1 MLELINSVLSGML
14 VPLFICA
21 VGIFYAVKLKFFH
34 LTKPLS
40 IIRGLKSENS
50 SGGVS
55 SASAVGLALAGTL
68 GVGNIVGV
76 SSAIYL
82 GGFGAV
88 FWIWLSALLS
98 MVLKYAEIVI
108 AMRHRRTDKSGKLL
122 GNAMLYIKDILHL
135 RGLKRLGNALAVV
148 FALGFILCSLT
159 MGSML
164 QSSAVSEALY
174 GVCNIPLITSGA
186 ALAILSL
193 LVASR
198 GTSGIVKVTNFLVP
212 IMSVGYALISVA
224 VIFLNIHKIGDA
236 FWLIFKEA
244 FDIRSVVSGVGGYAF
259 MRAIRYGVMR
269 GLVSNEAG
277 CGTAPTAHALA
288 ECKSPAR
295 QGVWG
300 IFEVFVDTIILCTM
314 TALCVILEYD
324 TASRHGGS
332 YMMMTVSAYSAKL
345 GVFAEYFLCA
355 AVACFGFATIVCWLH
370 YGMTAVEYFS
380 NNKLCKAM
388 FVLSYALCV
397 FLGSCISSD
406 ISWQLADLSMGIMTV
421 INLIVIAFAW
431 REVRYE
437 TQIFLGV
444 TKRKRQYK

>member
-21 VGIFYAVKLKFFH
+21 VGIFYAVKLRFFH

-50 SGGVS
+50 NSGVS
-55 SASAVGLALAGTL
+55 SAAAVGLALAGTL

-98 MVLKYAEIVI
+98 MILKYAEIVI
-108 AMRHRRTDKSGKLL
+108 AMRHRRTDKSGIFL
-122 GNAMLYIKDILHL
+122 GNAMLYIKDILYS
-135 RGLKRLGNALAVV
+135 RGLNRLGSALAAV
-148 FALGFILCSLT
+148 FAVGFVLCSLT

-164 QSSAVSEALY
+164 QANAVSEALS
-174 GVCNIPLITSGA
+174 GVCDIPIIATGV

-193 LVASR
+193 LVGSR
-198 GTSGIVKVTNFLVP
+198 GTSGIIKVTNFLVP
-212 IMSVGYALISVA
+212 IMSVGYAIISVI

-236 FWLIFKEA
+236 FYLIFKGA
-244 FDIRSVVSGVGGYAF
+244 FDFRCVIGGVCGYTF
-259 MRAIRYGVMR
+259 TQAIRYGVMR

-277 CGTAPTAHALA
+277 CGTAPTAHAIA

-295 QGVWG
+295 QGTWG

-324 TASRHGGS
+324 AASRYGGS
-332 YMMMTVSAYSAKL
+332 YMMMTVSAYSEKL

-355 AVACFGFATIVCWLH
+355 AVACFGFATIICWLH
-370 YGMTAVEYFS
+370 YGMTAVGYLAGNRSYKSTFIF
-380 NNKLCKAM
+380 L
-388 FVLSYALCV
+388 YALCV
-397 FLGSCISSD
+397 FIGSCISSD

-421 INLIVIAFAW
+421 INLTVIAFAW

-437 TQIFLGV
+437 TLIFLGM